1 MKQFPTSTIAAS
13 LVCSCFCEHVASYV
27 SITHDGFSRLLLASA
42 FHFIHT
48 SPACASIVGRKN
60 SGTTRS
66 KEISELHMLL
76 SLQRWTK
83 DLSLQTS
90 HPKKKKNVLKPVR
103 KCLKELKR
111 EVLWTM
117 LHLTYCS
124 SMEPALK
131 TVSRSFWHRLVN
143 PSAQP
148 NGHSKQQYLLLSL
161 IHSVV
166 ALIWSSQRCTISGG
180 GTVGVH
186 ERSLIS
192 RNKSCL
198 SLISTKRRKLC
209 NNAAESTVKS
219 FHIEM

>member
-1 MKQFPTSTIAAS
+1 MHQLWVVKTAGQLEVKRSPSCTCCSVCRDGQKIFLYR
-13 LVCSCFCEHVASYV
+13 LV
-27 SITHDGFSRLLLASA
+27 I
-42 FHFIHT
+42 
-48 SPACASIVGRKN
+48 
-60 SGTTRS
+60 
-66 KEISELHMLL
+66 
-76 SLQRWTK
+76 Q
-83 DLSLQTS
+83 
-90 HPKKKKNVLKPVR
+90 KKKKNVLKPVR

-166 ALIWSSQRCTISGG
+166 ALIWSSQRRTISGG